1 LPFVS
6 PEMGEKMVL
15 VEFSM
20 SPLGKG
26 ESVSQYV
33 CRSLDI
39 IDRSGLPYQLTPMG
53 TIIEGEWDAVFA
65 VIKACQERMSEDCAR
80 ITTAI
85 KVDYRAAAAGRL
97 ESKVRSVQQRL
108 GRDLAT

>member
-1 LPFVS
+1 
-6 PEMGEKMVL
+6 MVL

-33 CRSLDI
+33 SRSLDI

-53 TIIEGEWDAVFA
+53 TIIEGEWDEVFA
-65 VIKACQERMSEDCAR
+65 VIKACLDRMSADCAR
-80 ITTAI
+80 ITTSI
-85 KVDYRAAAAGRL
+85 KVDYRAGASGRL
-97 ESKVRSVQQRL
+97 TSKVNAVQQKL
-108 GRDLAT
+108 GRELAT